1 MQEED
6 GSIQKICDIGAGPG
20 CSGGGKWAGQHMPHD
35 PRWVDSLQA
44 IRGWAEPTPAFA
56 RLLCGHFQGRLAMSL
71 LLQELRAL
79 ALPGN
84 RPEHGHAAPG
94 QVQYRHLN
102 PLLKPC
108 MNE

>member
-1 MQEED
+1 MEAFKRFVILALVLVVAVVANGQ
-6 GSIQKICDIGAGPG
+6 GSICRMTQDGLTACKP
-20 CSGGGKWAGQHMPHD
+20 S
-35 PRWVDSLQA
+35 VE
-44 IRGWAEPTPAFA
+44 WAEPTPAFA